1 MIEFRLPSLG
11 AEMDEGTLIEWK
23 VKVGDAV
30 RKGDVVAVIDTS
42 KSAIDVEIWEE
53 GIVAELLLEPG
64 ATVPVGTVIARLRA
78 PGEAASA
85 ATRPRISPAARKRAQ
100 ELGVDVA
107 ALAGSG
113 PDGAVGIGDVER
125 LAAAAAKVPAVAA
138 ALATMGARG

>member
-11 AEMDEGTLIEWK
+11 AEMDEGTLIAWK

-30 RKGDVVAVIDTS
+30 RKGDVVAVVDTS

-78 PGEAASA
+78 PGDAAQA
-85 ATRPRISPAARKRAQ
+85 AQARTGAQ
-100 ELGVDVA
+100 FA
-107 ALAGSG
+107 RGSG
-113 PDGAVGIGDVER
+113 AAIGTTGTSPS
-125 LAAAAAKVPAVAA
+125 AS
-138 ALATMGARG
+138 G